1 MPNERDGTKT
11 LGRTLCAKRG
21 VITLTSLNHSSLA
34 IVLQYIGITREQVF
48 EAIWRYLF
56 DGGEGMKELLTR
68 KELMELL
75 GISRATLIRMER
87 RGDLKSIRI
96 LPRMI
101 VYSFKESYL
110 L

>member
-1 MPNERDGTKT
+1 
-11 LGRTLCAKRG
+11 
-21 VITLTSLNHSSLA
+21 
-34 IVLQYIGITREQVF
+34 
-48 EAIWRYLF
+48 
-56 DGGEGMKELLTR
+56 MKELLTR